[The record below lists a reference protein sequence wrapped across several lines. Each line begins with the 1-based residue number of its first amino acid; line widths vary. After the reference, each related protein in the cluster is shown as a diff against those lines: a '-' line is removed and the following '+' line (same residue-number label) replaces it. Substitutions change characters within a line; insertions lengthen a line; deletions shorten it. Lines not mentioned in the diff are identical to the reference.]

1 MKIRGAKHMRSK
13 NEDAMCD
20 DAKPGICTFILGKH
34 VQRRKTQHG
43 LKMRTDTRLVSI
55 LHFSDAHPAN
65 GPTQLDMRHESVRY
79 I

>member
-65 GPTQLDMRHESVRY
+65 PAGHET
-79 I
+79 